1 MSDKTLSKPSTS
13 STSISLPTT
22 PFKSHS
28 AKKISS
34 LYEVEYLDE
43 DSKIQPANLPLV
55 NPYIAYQK
63 PSFSPINS
71 INTLIQKSSKRPKE
85 YIQTSRFDSYP
96 ISASSTEQ
104 FVTLE
109 IPPEFPRDWKQAGYS
124 HIHFGTV
131 RLALNYH
138 GTAGKPVVA
147 RIALLDSRYLEYQ
160 NACIATVEATLNT
173 GLVMVT
179 LFPNFTMALADP
191 NLLSTL
197 QVQIQIAGALQ
208 VASTIVATLHYQIV
222 YRVQD
227 HAFNLTQ
234 HGTSDSL
241 LISVNTDDQPHC
253 VHIPRKIPKNELI
266 QLLPEK
272 WVTDYE
278 KLKQQSQPIQSTQS
292 NFSSKADGTTEIR
305 FDHGHLQKSG
315 KGLSIF
321 PTQLIMQPVSNPTAE
336 HDQED
341 PECCCDLCSPGRE
354 RKLIQSFDASDNSAT
369 NPRKAKKKSSK
380 SSQSEFYKRWMEGD
394 PSIGPLGEDNGKFV
408 YLVDYSAGKPPPP
421 KPEPQL
427 CKPQPPP
434 SQPPPK
440 NPFPQPCY
448 KKISKWVKKNLNFLT
463 PPVNH
468 FPPTNPLPEI
478 PVVSMIRPTSSEKYE
493 ENFPPLEEF
502 SKKNYTHAPKIPSK
516 IQPEISGAKTTISA
530 AEATLNWQTEN
541 ALAQN
546 HVLSKMDSKLSSV
559 EAKLD
564 DNTKMIKDLIKLLQK
579 RIESVAREP
588 AAPGQ
593 DFFSHLAQREKEIQK
608 LQAQIKELQETG
620 KIPKPVRR
628 PETIKLFLSVRNEPS
643 LKSEGISI
651 IFPEPV
657 KRTKPSTYEIFL
669 EIKKNEAEKKKKE
682 KEAKKAKD
690 REKIE
695 ESEDQAYQEEKKL
708 GKRPILEESPPQS
721 PPKQVSK
728 SLMIQEDKNPITTFL
743 KNRHESTIPK
753 ISTVQIHDPSE
764 SKTENSST
772 TSEDSTSTTSTENE
786 PENMPPEIHVTTK
799 VEEPS
804 DEEMDE
810 PDEPESSTA
819 RTTNQQQGTSVGK
832 NFTIND
838 LPPEKWPAR
847 LQEFHSWLETR
858 KLKEESNY
866 NILMEFVSRFT
877 GMLRDWWNSIN
888 QHDQMQFLV
897 FQDLSE
903 PIRILH
909 QHFIGNPEDLLVL
922 RRREFYARKCCSFK
936 KKDLTRHLKKMFQLF
951 CALGLHPNLKPVI
964 LSSLHGPI
972 QIAVNQALQQ
982 RNRDILQLTVGQI
995 QQEVFIALED
1005 ICNRRK
1011 VFKDYLLGDRRIDQA
1026 CDDSHLKF
1034 KYPKDSHCNCRTKK
1048 KKHYKKFLDKLLRRK
1063 PRWRYLRKKR
1073 KSFRKSNRCYIC
1085 NKSGHFAKDCPK
1097 NKKKKTKK
1105 IIQMICHLGVKMQED
1120 DDIESVCS
1128 FDDSPSEE
1136 TICAIPV
1143 YDSDES
1149 RQSDYDE
1156 IFMFQAQP
1164 QGQIGQQVFAPHV
1177 PIKVYLDKYSKPIT
1191 VIAFVDTGS
1200 AESIMNPDILPEEWW
1215 KPHTK
1220 IFSVAD
1226 GKLFST
1232 NLISHP
1238 ITVQILPGC
1247 SIKTTVLGSKL
1258 PGKDF
1263 ILGFDLYTKI
1273 KNLRI
1278 LPDGIRFKTLFQ
1290 PFVHIP
1296 KLFSLKSEKT
1306 FQIIQ
1311 EIREKSCANS
1321 HSEFLAKCS
1330 NPLWK
1335 NPDFFIN
1342 LPFKKNEDIN
1352 PTKASHTGMN
1362 PQHLLL
1368 AEQECKELQQQDLIE
1383 PSNSQW
1389 ACEAFYVNKRS
1400 EQIRGKLILQ
1410 GTSVGKNFTIDDL
1423 PQEKWPARL
1432 QEFHSWLETRKLKE
1446 ESNYNILMEFVSRF
1460 TGMLRD
1466 WWNSI
1471 NQHDQMQF
1479 LVFQD
1484 LSEPIR
1490 ILHQHFIGNREDL
1503 LVLRRREFYA
1513 RKYCSFKKKDLTRHL
1528 KKMFQLF
1535 CALGL
1540 HPNLKPVILSSL
1552 PGPIQIAVNQALQQ
1566 RNRDILQLTVG
1577 QIQQEVFIALEDI
1590 CNRRKVFKDYLLGDR
1605 RIDQACGDSHL
1616 KFKCPKDSHC
1626 NYRTKKKKH
1635 YKKFPDKLLRRK
1647 PRWRYLRK
1655 KRKSFRK
1662 SNRCYICNK
1671 SGHFAKDCPKNK
1683 KKKTKKII
1691 QMICHSG
1698 VKMQENDDIESV
1710 CSFDD
1715 SPSEE
1720 TICAIPVYDSDES
1733 RQSDYDEIFMF
1744 QAQPQGQI
1752 GQQVFA
1758 PHVPIKV
1765 YLDKYSKPITVIAFV
1780 DTRSAKPSTYEIFL
1794 EIKKNEA
1801 EKKKKEKEAKKA
1813 RDREKI
1819 EESED
1824 QAYQEEKK
1832 LGKRPF
1838 PEESPPQSPPKQV
1851 SKSLMIQ
1858 EDKNPITTFLKNCHE
1873 STIPKIS
1880 TVQIHDPSESETENS
1895 STTSEDSTSTTSTEN
1910 KPENMPPEIHLGW
1923 KNRQAFTRLLEMAV
1937 VKPDLCGSISFRAEI
1952 TLSGL
1957 DRLTLLF

>member
-1 MSDKTLSKPSTS
+1 M
-13 STSISLPTT
+13 
-22 PFKSHS
+22 
-28 AKKISS
+28 
-34 LYEVEYLDE
+34 
-43 DSKIQPANLPLV
+43 
-55 NPYIAYQK
+55 
-63 PSFSPINS
+63 
-71 INTLIQKSSKRPKE
+71 
-85 YIQTSRFDSYP
+85 
-96 ISASSTEQ
+96 
-104 FVTLE
+104 TLE

-124 HIHFGTV
+124 HIHFGAV

-138 GTAGKPVVA
+138 GTAGKPVVD

-160 NACIATVEATLNT
+160 NVCIATVEATLNT

-179 LFPNFTMALADP
+179 LFLNFTMALADP

-197 QVQIQIAGALQ
+197 QVQIQIAGAPQ
-208 VASTIVATLHYQIV
+208 VASAIIATLHYQIV

-253 VHIPRKIPKNELI
+253 VHIPRKISKNELI

-305 FDHGHLQKSG
+305 FDHSHLQKSG
-315 KGLSIF
+315 KDLSIF

-354 RKLIQSFDASDNSAT
+354 RKLIQSFDASSRGIYQFKDETGHCPWDINCSCSGCQKDRSRAWFDDLDNSAA

-394 PSIGPLGEDNGKFV
+394 PSIEPLGEDNGKFI

-421 KPEPQL
+421 KPEPQP

-448 KKISKWVKKNLNFLT
+448 KKISKWVKKNPDFLT

-468 FPPTNPLPEI
+468 SPPTNPLPEI

-502 SKKNYTHAPKIPSK
+502 LKKNYTHAPKIPSK

-588 AAPGQ
+588 TAPGQ

-620 KIPKPVRR
+620 KIPEPVRR
-628 PETIKLFLSVRNEPS
+628 PETIELFPSVRNEPS

-669 EIKKNEAEKKKKE
+669 EIKKNKAEKKKKE

-743 KNRHESTIPK
+743 KNCHESIIPK

-764 SKTENSST
+764 SETKNSST
-772 TSEDSTSTTSTENE
+772 TSEDSTSTTLSENE

-819 RTTNQQQGTSVGK
+819 RTMNRQQGTSVGK
-832 NFTIND
+832 NFTIDD

-847 LQEFHSWLETR
+847 LQEFYSWLETR

-922 RRREFYARKCCSFK
+922 RRREFYARKC
-936 KKDLTRHLKKMFQLF
+936 
-951 CALGLHPNLKPVI
+951 G
-964 LSSLHGPI
+964 
-972 QIAVNQALQQ
+972 
-982 RNRDILQLTVGQI
+982 
-995 QQEVFIALED
+995 
-1005 ICNRRK
+1005 
-1011 VFKDYLLGDRRIDQA
+1011 
-1026 CDDSHLKF
+1026 
-1034 KYPKDSHCNCRTKK
+1034 
-1048 KKHYKKFLDKLLRRK
+1048 
-1063 PRWRYLRKKR
+1063 
-1073 KSFRKSNRCYIC
+1073 
-1085 NKSGHFAKDCPK
+1085 
-1097 NKKKKTKK
+1097 
-1105 IIQMICHLGVKMQED
+1105 
-1120 DDIESVCS
+1120 
-1128 FDDSPSEE
+1128 
-1136 TICAIPV
+1136 
-1143 YDSDES
+1143 
-1149 RQSDYDE
+1149 
-1156 IFMFQAQP
+1156 
-1164 QGQIGQQVFAPHV
+1164 
-1177 PIKVYLDKYSKPIT
+1177 
-1191 VIAFVDTGS
+1191 
-1200 AESIMNPDILPEEWW
+1200 
-1215 KPHTK
+1215 
-1220 IFSVAD
+1220 
-1226 GKLFST
+1226 
-1232 NLISHP
+1232 
-1238 ITVQILPGC
+1238 
-1247 SIKTTVLGSKL
+1247 
-1258 PGKDF
+1258 
-1263 ILGFDLYTKI
+1263 
-1273 KNLRI
+1273 
-1278 LPDGIRFKTLFQ
+1278 
-1290 PFVHIP
+1290 
-1296 KLFSLKSEKT
+1296 
-1306 FQIIQ
+1306 
-1311 EIREKSCANS
+1311 
-1321 HSEFLAKCS
+1321 
-1330 NPLWK
+1330 
-1335 NPDFFIN
+1335 
-1342 LPFKKNEDIN
+1342 
-1352 PTKASHTGMN
+1352 
-1362 PQHLLL
+1362 
-1368 AEQECKELQQQDLIE
+1368 
-1383 PSNSQW
+1383 
-1389 ACEAFYVNKRS
+1389 
-1400 EQIRGKLILQ
+1400 
-1410 GTSVGKNFTIDDL
+1410 
-1423 PQEKWPARL
+1423 
-1432 QEFHSWLETRKLKE
+1432 
-1446 ESNYNILMEFVSRF
+1446 
-1460 TGMLRD
+1460 
-1466 WWNSI
+1466 
-1471 NQHDQMQF
+1471 
-1479 LVFQD
+1479 
-1484 LSEPIR
+1484 
-1490 ILHQHFIGNREDL
+1490 
-1503 LVLRRREFYA
+1503 
-1513 RKYCSFKKKDLTRHL
+1513 SFKKKDLTRHL

-1605 RIDQACGDSHL
+1605 RIDQACDDSHL

-1626 NYRTKKKKH
+1626 NCRTKKKKH

-1655 KRKSFRK
+1655 KRKSSRK
-1662 SNRCYICNK
+1662 SNRCYIW
-1671 SGHFAKDCPKNK
+1671 
-1683 KKKTKKII
+1683 
-1691 QMICHSG
+1691 
-1698 VKMQENDDIESV
+1698 VKMQEDDDIESV

-1733 RQSDYDEIFMF
+1733 RQSDYDEIF
-1744 QAQPQGQI
+1744 I
-1752 GQQVFA
+1752 
-1758 PHVPIKV
+1758 
-1765 YLDKYSKPITVIAFV
+1765 KPITVIAFV
-1780 DTRSAKPSTYEIFL
+1780 DTGSAESIMNPDILPEEWWKPHTKIFSAADGKLFSTNLISHLITVQILPGCSIKTTVLGSKLPGKYFILGFDLYTKIKNLRILLDGIRFKTLFQPFVRTPKLFSLQSEKTFQIIQEIREKSCANSHSEFL
-1794 EIKKNEA
+1794 AKCSNPLWKNPDFFINLPFKKNEDINPTKASHTGMNPEHLLLA
-1801 EKKKKEKEAKKA
+1801 EQECKELQQQDLIEPSNSQWACEAFYVNKRSEQIRGKLRLVINYQPLNHFLQDNKFPLPNNNILFASLAKAKKFSKFDLKA
-1813 RDREKI
+1813 GFWQLGIHPEDREKMGFCI
-1819 EESED
+1819 PNHHFQWKVMPFGLKTAPSLFQKAMTRIFHPIMEKALVYIDDILLYSQDEESHVRLL
-1824 QAYQEEKK
+1824 QQFHSLILKYGIMLSEKK
-1832 LGKRPF
+1832 MKIKKSEINFLGMDIKDGKYQ
-1838 PEESPPQSPPKQV
+1838 PQPH
-1851 SKSLMIQ
+1851 IAQ
-1858 EDKNPITTFLKNCHE
+1858 ELLNVPDHLCPNL
-1873 STIPKIS
+1873 
-1880 TVQIHDPSESETENS
+1880 
-1895 STTSEDSTSTTSTEN
+1895 STSGKGISGRIAFVVSSKLSHRTS
-1910 KPENMPPEIHLGW
+1910 KLLGLR
-1923 KNRQAFTRLLEMAV
+1923 NTRLPESSSSASVLRLV
-1937 VKPDLCGSISFRAEI
+1937 VVSV
-1952 TLSGL
+1952 TL
-1957 DRLTLLF
+1957 